1 MSYEKRANYETQWLL
16 PPSLED
22 LLGKEHPARFIRELV
37 EALDLKALGFRQ
49 RVAEEGRPNYASDLL
64 LKVWLYGYF
73 RKIRSSRG
81 LEQACMDQ
89 MGMLWLTGLQTPDHN
104 TLWRFWRDNKA
115 GIGRVFKEGLRI
127 AAEAKL
133 VGLVLHAVDGTK
145 IETAARK
152 GQAWHRRDVEK
163 LMGEL
168 DEVIEQV
175 MAETERMGGDSG
187 IEYRLPEHLHDR
199 QDLRGMIQERLRE
212 MDRQNRDQVMPD
224 DEDSRMMKLGD
235 GRKRFGYNAQVVVD
249 EKSGLIVAEEVVQDE
264 SDNYQLTPMVEQ
276 VQKNLGQAADET
288 VADGGYKAPSELAR
302 AENLHQ
308 SVLVNLGKPS
318 DGNGDYSAARFVYHE
333 AEDHCVCP
341 RGEKLPFWKE
351 KKKDRVHLTTARM
364 YRCQSYADCP
374 VRWQCSDSKNGRS
387 IEIGPHHG
395 AVLRQRIK
403 QQDPAKAEL
412 LKKRGQ
418 IVERIFGWIKQE
430 MGFRRWTVRGLE
442 SVRTQWAMICTA
454 INLRVLYRQW
464 LSGTPLRSPKI
475 MCQCSSPETI
485 IRAQTGILNN
495 PANLL
500 LWSA

>member
-1 MSYEKRANYETQWLL
+1 MSYEKRANYEVQWLL

-37 EALDLKALGFRQ
+37 DALDLKALGFRQ
-49 RVAEEGRPNYASDLL
+49 REAEEGRPNYASDLL

-81 LEQACMDQ
+81 LEQACTDQ
-89 MGMLWLTGLQTPDHN
+89 MGLLWLTGLQTPDHN

-115 GIGRVFKEGLRI
+115 GIRKVFKEGLRI
-127 AAEAKL
+127 AADARL

-145 IETAARK
+145 IESSAAK
-152 GQAWHRRDVEK
+152 GQGWHRKDVEK
-163 LMGEL
+163 RIGEF
-168 DEVIEQV
+168 DKIIEEV
-175 MAETERMGGDSG
+175 MAETERMGSG
-187 IEYRLPEHLHDR
+187 SEVEYRLPEHLHDR
-199 QDLRGMIQERLRE
+199 QDLRGMIEERLRE
-212 MDRQNRDQVMPD
+212 MNRQDRDQVMPS
-224 DEDSRMMKLGD
+224 DEDSRMMKLAD

-249 EKSGLIVAEEVVQDE
+249 EKSGLIVAQEVVHQE

-276 VQKNLGQAADET
+276 VKENLGQIADET

-302 AENLHQ
+302 AEELHQ

-318 DGNGDYSAARFVYHE
+318 DGNGDYSAARFVYNE

-351 KKKDRVHLTTARM
+351 KKKDRAHPTMVRV

-374 VRWQCSDSKNGRS
+374 VRGQCSGSKHGRS
-387 IEIGPHHG
+387 IEIGTHHV

-403 QQDPAKAEL
+403 QQDPVKAEL

-430 MGFRRWTVRGLE
+430 LGFRRWTVRGFE
-442 SVRTQWAMICTA
+442 NVRTQWAMLCTTV
-454 INLRVLYRQW
+454 NLRVLYRQW
-464 LSGTPLRSPKI
+464 LSGALFAMPPTTR
-475 MCQCSSPETI
+475 
-485 IRAQTGILNN
+485 
-495 PANLL
+495 
-500 LWSA
+500 

>member
-1 MSYEKRANYETQWLL
+1 LDKKNAHQEFVMSYEKRANYEAQWLL

-37 EALDLKALGFRQ
+37 DALDLKGLGFRQ

-64 LKVWLYGYF
+64 IKVWLYGYF
-73 RKIRSSRG
+73 RKIRSSRA

-89 MGMLWLTGLQTPDHN
+89 MGLLWLTGLQTPDHN

-115 GIGRVFKEGLRI
+115 GIRKVFKEGLRI
-127 AAEAKL
+127 AAQAKL

-145 IETAARK
+145 IETSAGK
-152 GQAWHRRDVEK
+152 GQAWHRKDVEK
-163 LMGEL
+163 LIGEL
-168 DEVIEQV
+168 DKVIEEV
-175 MAETERMGGDSG
+175 MAETERLQGEGGG
-187 IEYRLPEHLHDR
+187 EYRLPEHLHDR
-199 QDLRGMIQERLRE
+199 QDLRGMIEERLRE
-212 MDRQNRDQVMPD
+212 MNRQDRDQVMPS
-224 DEDSRMMKLGD
+224 DEDSRMMKFAD

-249 EKSGLIVAEEVVQDE
+249 EKSGLIVAEEVVQEE

-276 VQKNLGQAADET
+276 VEENLGQAAEET

-302 AENLHQ
+302 AEDLHQ
-308 SVLVNLGKPS
+308 CVIVNLGKS
-318 DGNGDYSAARFVYHE
+318 TDGDGDYSAVRFVYNE
-333 AEDHCVCP
+333 AENHCVCP
-341 RGEKLPFWKE
+341 RGETLPFWKE
-351 KKKDRVHLTTARM
+351 KQKDRAHPTMVRV
-364 YRCQSYADCP
+364 YRCQSYANCP

-387 IEIGPHHG
+387 IEIGPHYK

-430 MGFRRWTVRGLE
+430 LGFRRWTVRGFE
-442 SVRTQWAMICTA
+442 NVRTQWAMLCTT

-464 LSGTPLRSPKI
+464 LSGSLF
-475 MCQCSSPETI
+475 QNPETV
-485 IRAQTGILNN
+485 Q
-495 PANLL
+495 
-500 LWSA
+500 